1 MPRPV
6 IATPFDLLKHNFHN
20 YHDRY
25 VGGDHDRFEA
35 LKTRQDPATMMLS
48 CCDSRTDPAML
59 LGAKPGD
66 IFVHRAIAS
75 LVPAFDSPASACIR
89 AATWYAVD
97 VLKVRDL
104 VVLGHTGCGGIGA
117 LVDGPEK
124 LPLAD
129 WIGLASPVIEQLSDP
144 GLDRAEKIRL
154 CERQTPLWS
163 LANLARYPW
172 VEKGMAEGTLKI
184 RAMLYDLSTCTLLE
198 YDQGTGEYHA
208 VDAPQNDQEDGR

>member
-1 MPRPV
+1 MARPI
-6 IATPFDLLKHNFHN
+6 IATPFDTLKHNFHN
-20 YHDRY
+20 YHDRC
-25 VGGDHDRFEA
+25 VDGDHDRFEA

-59 LGAKPGD
+59 LGARPGD

-75 LVPAFDSPASACIR
+75 LVPDFDSAASACIR

-104 VVLGHTGCGGIGA
+104 VVLGHTGCGGINA

-129 WIGLASPVIEQLSDP
+129 WIGLANPVLERLADP
-144 GLDRAEKIRL
+144 HVERAEKVRF
-154 CERQTPLWS
+154 CERATPVWS

-172 VEKGMAEGTLKI
+172 VQKGMAESTLKI
-184 RAMLYDLSTCTLLE
+184 RAMLYDLATCTLLE
-198 YDQGTGEYHA
+198 YDERTGEYLS
-208 VDAPQNDQEDGR
+208 VDAPKEQEHA